1 MGKAIKQWS
10 DDEIVS
16 ILTPDIQGAESIQ
29 DTLGEQREDYYSKF
43 RMELYGNEREGFSQT
58 VAPTIYSAHKWTM
71 ANLMDIFT
79 EDFFVLKSDNEQ
91 QAAGIQKAI
100 YRQMFK
106 QQDGFKKFH
115 DFLFNANL
123 YHYAVMKVCYKND
136 FDLKVDQYE
145 LLNAKEFQT
154 LIKDKSL
161 TVTKYDETTM
171 DDGSIWYENVKT
183 VRKLVKYAG
192 PHFEVLPNWEFFYSP
207 DCKIVDWGGIEGR
220 LIFHK
225 HITTL
230 NAVRKK
236 EKAGVYKE
244 GTFEKLKDKAAST
257 FSMREEASEVLFN
270 TDDLPVYDTQEPS
283 NLPDNIL
290 SREVE
295 IYECYFN
302 LDIDGDGLLEPVIV
316 DLVEGVVC
324 RIEENPYGRA
334 PFRVTSVAPEP
345 HKVSGISLPSILE
358 NDQKIATNLIRLVQ
372 DSAALD
378 CYKNPV
384 TNDQQMFASLQ
395 IRQPFAVIKGDPG
408 KLGEVK
414 TSPPSQFIL
423 KAYEMLKAENE
434 EKTGITRYNQGM
446 DASSLNKTATG
457 IDAIMSASAKPLRL
471 IAKIIGNGA
480 IRGLIRDFIEI
491 NIIWPEDTKMVIEST
506 GEPITPEQLMMI
518 SDIDIDIGVGTAE
531 KNAMANQM
539 DLFIQFA
546 TQAGIQMGII
556 TPTQVAKAQLKKYRI
571 LGIKMDELV
580 MNEQQIA
587 EAQKAKEEAAA
598 ANPPDIKE
606 YCQIDKIY
614 PMLTPVEQEQ
624 VLVAFGIKP
633 DPNRKNLPPQALSGE
648 SPTELLK
655 LQIEMQRMA
664 MEQKRADVDV
674 QLRTK
679 EMQMKMADTMTK
691 ADLQYA
697 QINKK
702 EAPKPKK

>member
-1 MGKAIKQWS
+1 MGKQLKNWS
-10 DDEIVS
+10 DEEIVS
-16 ILTPDIQGAESIQ
+16 ILTPDIQGASGIQ
-29 DTLGEQREDYYSKF
+29 DILGEQREDYYSKF

-58 VAPTIYSAHKWTM
+58 VAPTVYAAHKWTM

-136 FDLKVDQYE
+136 FDLKTDQYE
-145 LLNAKEFQT
+145 ALNSQEFQA
-154 LIKDKSL
+154 LSKDKAV
-161 TVTKYDETTM
+161 TITKYDENTM
-171 DDGSIWYENVKT
+171 EDGSIWYQNVKT
-183 VRKLVKYAG
+183 VKKVVKYAG
-192 PHFEVLPNWEFFYSP
+192 PHFEVIPNWEFFYSP
-207 DCKIVDWGGIEGR
+207 DCRIVDWGGIEGR

-236 EKAGVYKE
+236 EKAGVYKK
-244 GTFEKLKDKAAST
+244 GTFDKLKEKSVST
-257 FSMREEASEVLFN
+257 FANPSEATEILFN

-295 IYECYFN
+295 VYECYFN

-316 DLVEGVVC
+316 DLVDGVVC

-345 HKVSGISLPSILE
+345 HKVAGISLPSILD
-358 NDQKIATNLIRLVQ
+358 NDQKIATNLIRLIQ

-395 IRQPFAVIKGDPG
+395 IRKPYAVIKGDPN

-414 TSPPSQFIL
+414 TSTPSQFVL
-423 KAYEMLKAENE
+423 KAYEMLKSENE

-491 NIIWPEDTKMVIEST
+491 NIIWPEESKLVIETT

-518 SDIDIDIGVGTAE
+518 HDIDIDIGVGTAE
-531 KNAMANQM
+531 KNAMANQL
-539 DLFIQFA
+539 DLLIQFG
-546 TQAGIQMGII
+546 TSAGINMGIM
-556 TPTQVAKAQLKKYRI
+556 TPSQIAKAQIKKYRI
-571 LGIKMDELV
+571 LGVKIEELI
-580 MNEQQIA
+580 MNDQQIA
-587 EAQKAKEEAAA
+587 EAQKAKEEADA

-614 PMLTPVEQEQ
+614 PMLTPMEQQQ
-624 VLVAFGIKP
+624 VLVAFGIQP

-648 SPTELLK
+648 SP
-655 LQIEMQRMA
+655 IEMVRVQMEMQKMQMDSARADKEMA
-664 MEQKRADVDV
+664 MK
-674 QLRTK
+674 TS
-679 EMQMKMADTMTK
+679 EMQMRMADSMTK
-691 ADLQYA
+691 ADLQ
-697 QINKK
+697 K
-702 EAPKPKK
+702 EQLRSKSPQK